1 MRVDPILFNFAN
13 LPLNVSGQGGKEN
26 TFAAFFHGWKR
37 INAPLHD
44 WEYPTAD
51 GLIRIESKKQNDLQ
65 WFDSGKFY
73 NLSPEDR
80 KIIILFI
87 LHRAGKIDKILATT
101 VGEFID
107 WLTIHNGSDGWCEEV
122 LKKGH
127 EFRSQYPTL
136 QFKAKVHVRKLFRQA
151 PHIFDILYSK

>member
-1 MRVDPILFNFAN
+1 MRVDKSLFD
-13 LPLNVSGQGGKEN
+13 LDKIPTDVSGQGGKEN
-26 TFAAFFHGWKR
+26 IFAAFFCGWKR

-44 WEYPTAD
+44 WEYPTTD
-51 GLIRIESKKQNDLQ
+51 GLIRVESKKQNDLQ

-73 NLSPEDR
+73 NLSSEDR

-107 WLTIHNGSDGWCEEV
+107 WLLINNSSDGWCEEV
-122 LKKGH
+122 LQKGY
-127 EFRSQYPTL
+127 EFRSKYPTL
-136 QFKAKVHVRKLFRQA
+136 QFKAKVHVRKLLRQA
-151 PHIFDILYSK
+151 PHLFDVIYSK